1 MHDCWRK
8 ELLLASSHPF
18 YLLLGPH
25 RDLLFAGALFLE
37 VELTALDIISSFR
50 QEALRKDMI
59 GFPSSWMLEN
69 SRKIKTNKRKRE
81 KISFWTYLIFS
92 FSSSLLPLFPL
103 PSLHLPFIFPLPP
116 SLPPLPLLSWL
127 FIKILSMQGSV
138 LGVEDIEWP
147 LLSLNSK
154 TSTSYKE
161 GFGHLWKIVCA
172 IYTNNWK
179 NWVSGVFK
187 NSFSC
192 WLWRGYPQ
200 VRKSFSSLKLPYTN
214 ADISGEVSENF
225 MPKQNW

>member
-8 ELLLASSHPF
+8 ELLLASSPPF

-25 RDLLFAGALFLE
+25 RDLLFAGGLFLE

-59 GFPSSWMLEN
+59 GFLSSWMLES
-69 SRKIKTNKRKRE
+69 SRTIKTNKRE

-92 FSSSLLPLFPL
+92 FSSSFLCSLFPPSIFLSSSLSLPL
-103 PSLHLPFIFPLPP
+103 SLPFP
-116 SLPPLPLLSWL
+116 SFLDYSLNS
-127 FIKILSMQGSV
+127 FSMQGSV

-147 LLSLNSK
+147 LPSLNSK

-192 WLWRGYPQ
+192 CLWRGYPQ
-200 VRKSFSSLKLPYTN
+200 VRKSFPSLKPPYTN
-214 ADISGEVSENF
+214 ADISGEVSGNF